1 MQYLAFFAVAIA
13 PAFAQD
19 GAESGAIETPEQ
31 SQPQNQP
38 VIEVPA
44 EATPEPEPIPEPP
57 PGAIPLP
64 PAGETAPSAEAI
76 ALLDDSTYFEPDPRR
91 RLHAWL
97 AFNSDRMELSRT
109 IAGALII
116 GLGGLVVG
124 AGIASL
130 FAEDVV
136 LRDAFAISFGVLGFM
151 SIGLGVGIVALSTPP
166 EDRFERWRERWRS
179 GPVDDFELGRF
190 EGEFYADV
198 ETAKFNRYVSGAL
211 GFAVAGAGL
220 LTAASSSFF
229 FVEDDEDAGLIAI
242 TGGLT
247 FTIIGS
253 ILGALAFAIESP
265 IERDWERY
273 RVGLAPNEDASP
285 MF

>member
-1 MQYLAFFAVAIA
+1 MQYLAFLAVAIA
-13 PAFAQD
+13 PALAQD
-19 GAESGAIETPEQ
+19 AAESDAIETQQQTEPETEAE
-31 SQPQNQP
+31 PT
-38 VIEVPA
+38 A
-44 EATPEPEPIPEPP
+44 EAAPASEPIPEPP
-57 PGAIPLP
+57 ADAIPVP
-64 PAGETAPSAEAI
+64 PVGQTAPSAEAI
-76 ALLDDSTYFEPDPRR
+76 SLLDDTTYFEPDPRR

-109 IAGALII
+109 VAGALII

-151 SIGLGVGIVALSTPP
+151 SIGLGVGIIALSTPP

-198 ETAKFNRYVSGAL
+198 ETAKFNRYVSGVL
-211 GFAVAGAGL
+211 GFAIAGAGA
-220 LTAASSSFF
+220 LTAASASFF
-229 FVEDDEDAGLIAI
+229 FVEDDENAGLIAI

-247 FTIIGS
+247 FAIIGS